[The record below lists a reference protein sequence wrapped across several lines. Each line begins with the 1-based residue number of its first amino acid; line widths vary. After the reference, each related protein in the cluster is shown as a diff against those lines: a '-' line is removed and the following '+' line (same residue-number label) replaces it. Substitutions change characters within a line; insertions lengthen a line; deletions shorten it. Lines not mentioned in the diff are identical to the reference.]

1 MYTEQDVDA
10 AEAALLACADA
21 QKPAAHE
28 VLAALQAL
36 AGAVEQFVVG
46 HEDWPELQRARRVIA
61 RAR

>member
-10 AEAALLACADA
+10 AEAALLAWADA